1 MADDPVI
8 KRVKEKKLASRP
20 VVKCDLNVKPIVEED
35 ETSIP
40 EQKEERL
47 VEASED
53 TPKINLSFSSLFGA

>member
-1 MADDPVI
+1 MEELMADDPVI

-40 EQKEERL
+40 
-47 VEASED
+47 D
-53 TPKINLSFSSLFGA
+53 